1 MFTSNTAEHDA
12 ANRRML
18 QKSAELK
25 TVSAAFV
32 ATFVGSGIFRLRLRQ
47 SLRQR
52 CKTSTFA
59 TGSVRLVRACPK
71 TAPSRLRRIL
81 CRNLCRTNRSVC
93 WHFDEVSDEVSDKV
107 SSEARSWD
115 RP

>member
-32 ATFVGSGIFRLRLRQ
+32 ATFVESGIFRLRLRQ

-59 TGSVRLVRACPK
+59 TGSSLLPHRHRSKGGNKVQIQPDYCFDSGWTAATFSPSLSGTGLNTVTSFPSGSSK
-71 TAPSRLRRIL
+71 T
-81 CRNLCRTNRSVC
+81 
-93 WHFDEVSDEVSDKV
+93 
-107 SSEARSWD
+107 
-115 RP
+115 